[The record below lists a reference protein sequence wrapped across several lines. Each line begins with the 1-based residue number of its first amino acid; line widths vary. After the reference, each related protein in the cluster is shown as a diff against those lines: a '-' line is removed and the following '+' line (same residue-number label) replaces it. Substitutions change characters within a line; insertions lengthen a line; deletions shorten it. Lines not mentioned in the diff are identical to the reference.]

1 MRNRRYLI
9 LFIIV
14 INVFLVACRADSDE
28 QSSLANPIADST
40 INKTSTDDSSSL
52 SSELPQNLPKVEAK
66 LASNTLNI
74 MLARNA
80 AQRTKGL
87 MFYKELPKDQGMLFV
102 YPYPRKMTFWMMNT
116 FIPLDLIF
124 FSENLQITEWIENMK
139 PGNGLSS
146 ENLPRYSSIMS
157 AQYALELPKGSVK
170 TMGLKVGDYLEIPL
184 TLLYAE

>member
-1 MRNRRYLI
+1 VRNKSLLI
-9 LFIIV
+9 LFVIF
-14 INVFLVACRADSDE
+14 INVFLVACRADSEDRINPITPAAAN
-28 QSSLANPIADST
+28 SSLPV
-40 INKTSTDDSSSL
+40 DSSSL
-52 SSELPQNLPKVEAK
+52 SSASPQLLEKVPVR
-66 LASNTLNI
+66 LASQSFNI

-87 MFYKELPKDQGMLFV
+87 MFYNSLEKNEGMLFV

-116 FIPLDLIF
+116 LIPLDLVF
-124 FSENLQITEWIENMK
+124 FSDNLQITEWIENMK

-157 AQYALELPKGSVK
+157 AQYALELPAGSVK
-170 TMGLKVGDYLEIPL
+170 SYGLKVGDYLEIPL